1 MEKPKVVLIGANGN
15 VFNLLSIC
23 TKALKEA
30 GQRDKAKEL
39 GEKLLEASSYEHA
52 LCLMAEF
59 CEVE

>member
-15 VFNLLSIC
+15 VFNLLCIC

>member
-39 GEKLLEASSYEHA
+39 GEKLLEACSYEHA

>member
-1 MEKPKVVLIGANGN
+1 MEKPKVVLTGADGN

-39 GEKLLEASSYEHA
+39 GEKLWEASSYEHA